1 MNAFL
6 DSSRAFLF
14 TYLLL
19 VMEFF
24 TDPQKIDNFI
34 FLDFVDLMMSHFYLT
49 SRASNSKLMSLF
61 SAVKLQLISLMPLTV
76 FFVEIFK
83 TSIKDLRTFPVR

>member
-1 MNAFL
+1 
-6 DSSRAFLF
+6 
-14 TYLLL
+14 
-19 VMEFF
+19 MEFF

-34 FLDFVDLMMSHFYLT
+34 FLDFVDLMMSHFYLI